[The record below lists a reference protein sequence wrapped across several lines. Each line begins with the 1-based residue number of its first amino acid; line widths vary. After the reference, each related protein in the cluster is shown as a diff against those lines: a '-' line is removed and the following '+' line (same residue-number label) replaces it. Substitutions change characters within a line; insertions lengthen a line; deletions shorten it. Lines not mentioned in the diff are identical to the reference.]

1 MPNKTYIVEL
11 TSKERKELKRLIN
24 TGKTAAYKQR
34 HARILLLV
42 VGTYSMPFTVIL
54 RGVYVQ

>member
-1 MPNKTYIVEL
+1 MSTLTTFDPDGNAHVHEAEL
-11 TSKERKELKRLIN
+11 IEEADP
-24 TGKTAAYKQR
+24 GAGEGYKVKSR
-34 HARILLLV
+34 LV